1 MLCNWSWPTTERVSR
16 VIVSVVLPCV
26 TSIHFTLMLA
36 LGLGLAVTVAVAV
49 GVATGVPLPVFGVL
63 VGLGV
68 AVATGVLV
76 GVGVP
81 FPGVAVAFAVGVGE
95 TVGVAVAVTFV
106 VLGSVLSRLWISLI
120 LGMSFGANL
129 VMVTTVTVFPPNVR
143 SSKVGSS
150 WLPYFVCRA
159 DLIVFC
165 TKVSMRTFK
174 RTQTVCLPGKLVLSP
189 VITCS
194 SVKLRGLSRFLA
206 WVMETKLDGRRWIV
220 APPAKSMPTLRPRP

>member
-36 LGLGLAVTVAVAV
+36 LGLGLAIAVAV
-49 GVATGVPLPVFGVL
+49 GVATGVALPVFGVL

-68 AVATGVLV
+68 AVAAGVLV

-81 FPGVAVAFAVGVGE
+81 FPGVAFAVGVSE

-106 VLGSVLSRLWISLI
+106 VLGSVLSRLSISLI

-150 WLPYFVCRA
+150 WL
-159 DLIVFC
+159 
-165 TKVSMRTFK
+165 
-174 RTQTVCLPGKLVLSP
+174 
-189 VITCS
+189 
-194 SVKLRGLSRFLA
+194 
-206 WVMETKLDGRRWIV
+206 
-220 APPAKSMPTLRPRP
+220 